1 MVGQFTVGEDT
12 RGLVVLSSV
21 RKQAEQAV
29 KSKPV
34 SNQCSSMA
42 SASVPASRFLPWVP
56 ALMFLDDVLQTIRRN
71 KLLLVMVSY
80 HSNST
85 LKTEMPFIPVTPQDS
100 QERSTGYKGR

>member
-1 MVGQFTVGEDT
+1 MDHRLE
-12 RGLVVLSSV
+12 
-21 RKQAEQAV
+21 EQART
-29 KSKPV
+29 P
-34 SNQCSSMA
+34 
-42 SASVPASRFLPWVP
+42 FL
-56 ALMFLDDVLQTIRRN
+56 T